1 MKVAIVQDY
10 FHVYGGAER
19 CIQSFVTLF
28 PDADFFALFDFFDNE
43 NRQNILKGKHSKITI
58 IQHLPF
64 SKTKHSLYFPLFP
77 KAIESL
83 DFSPYDLIISS
94 SYMVAKGI
102 KTTENQLHICYMH
115 TPPRF
120 AWDYFEHYQKEYK
133 MNFFLQK
140 LYSFYVKKFKNWDLK
155 TAKNPNYIIANSQY
169 VADKIQK
176 IYNRKAK
183 VIFPPVNINNFSIS
197 AERENYFITVS
208 RLLPHKKIDLIV
220 ETFNTMPEKE
230 LIICG
235 TGKDEIRLKKMAKS
249 NIIFK
254 NNLSDNELNNTMQKA
269 RVFVFASE
277 EDFGIAPVEAQA
289 CGIPVIAFGKGGAI
303 ESIQGIFA
311 NEDIVQ
317 KHHTGIFFRNQT
329 IESLQKAII
338 FFEENETVFEKN
350 NIRNNALQFSTEI
363 FEAQMAQFINEC
375 LQNHNCK

>member
-28 PDADFFALFDFFDNE
+28 PQADFLALFDFLHQQD
-43 NRQNILKGKHSKITI
+43 RQKILNGKQTKTTF

-64 SKTKHSLYFPLFP
+64 AKTKHSLYFPLFP
-77 KAIESL
+77 KAIENL

-169 VADKIQK
+169 VADKIHK

-197 AERENYFITVS
+197 AERENYYITVS

-235 TGKDEIRLKKMAKS
+235 TGKDEIRLKKLAKS

-254 NNLSDNELNNTMQKA
+254 NYLSDNELNNTLQKA
-269 RVFVFASE
+269 RAFVFASE

-289 CGIPVIAFGKGGAI
+289 CGIPVIAFGKGGAT

-317 KHHTGIFFRNQT
+317 QHHTGIFFRNQT

-375 LQNHNCK
+375 LQNHNNK

>member
-28 PDADFFALFDFFDNE
+28 PDADFFALIDFFDNE
-43 NRQNILKGKHSKITI
+43 NRQNILKGKYSKTTF

-77 KAIESL
+77 KAIESF
-83 DFSPYDLIISS
+83 DFSSYDLIISS

-102 KTTENQLHICYMH
+102 KTTDNQLHICYMH

-133 MNFFLQK
+133 MNFLLQK
-140 LYSFYVKKFKNWDLK
+140 LYSFYVKKFKDWDLK

-176 IYNRKAK
+176 IYNRKSTI
-183 VIFPPVNINNFSIS
+183 IFPPVNINNFSIS
-197 AERENYFITVS
+197 AEKENYYITVS

-220 ETFNTMPEKE
+220 ETFNTMPDKK

-254 NNLSDNELNNTMQKA
+254 NYLSESELNNTMQKA
-269 RVFVFASE
+269 RAFIFASE

-289 CGIPVIAFGKGGAI
+289 CGIPVIAFGKGGAT

-317 KHHTGIFFRNQT
+317 QHHTGIFFRNQT

-338 FFEENETVFEKN
+338 FFEENEPIFDKSN
-350 NIRNNALQFSTEI
+350 SRNNALRFSTERFQHEI
-363 FEAQMAQFINEC
+363 KHFINEC
-375 LQNHNCK
+375 LQSHRSK